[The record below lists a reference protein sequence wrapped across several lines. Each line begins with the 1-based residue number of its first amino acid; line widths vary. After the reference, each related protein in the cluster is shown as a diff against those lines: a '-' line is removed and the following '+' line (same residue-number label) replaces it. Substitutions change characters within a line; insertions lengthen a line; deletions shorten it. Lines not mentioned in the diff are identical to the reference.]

1 MGVHFAVLGDTSYII
16 IYVYVCILITAN
28 FVKKSITRTVYAPF
42 FYQNGS
48 LMVQMSFTLFSFVV
62 FFGVKAAN
70 TGIIK
75 AGSGDGFRRRNG
87 LRECCSLTA
96 SIGGTCLALTV
107 VLYGFSVFCPLFSR
121 VCSRRFR
128 GVSRSV
134 ASPYPLLR
142 RPRDRCFFQ
151 RTFRGSFGP
160 RSTPSLGRH
169 LHVR

>member
-1 MGVHFAVLGDTSYII
+1 MYGGALCRAGGYILYYNI
-16 IYVYVCILITAN
+16 CICVYPYHRK
-28 FVKKSITRTVYAPF
+28 FRKKKYNKDGLCPF
-42 FYQNGS
+42 FLPKRQSNGANVFYA
-48 LMVQMSFTLFSFVV
+48 LQFVV

-75 AGSGDGFRRRNG
+75 AGSGDGFHRRNG

-134 ASPYPLLR
+134 ASPCPLLR

-160 RSTPSLGRH
+160 RSTPS
-169 LHVR
+169 